1 MNAEPEFVR
10 YFLSTLN
17 SGESSA
23 LLQKIIA
30 HHQKNE
36 SSLFAPHLNDSNA
49 FAGWRGLMKVPF
61 SARFTAAIE
70 IGWRLHKSFRGNGL
84 APEATKYVLRFGFL
98 DLGLSEIVSF
108 TTALNHPSVR
118 VMQKIGMGCSPE
130 DTFDYANLSINHPL
144 QRYILYRLQK
154 TEWLEHHE
162 FPEIS

>member
-49 FAGWRGLMKVPF
+49 FAGWCGLMKVPF
-61 SARFTAAIE
+61 SARFAAAVE
-70 IGWRLHKSFRGNGL
+70 ML
-84 APEATKYVLRFGFL
+84 EASQEL
-98 DLGLSEIVSF
+98 LG
-108 TTALNHPSVR
+108 
-118 VMQKIGMGCSPE
+118 
-130 DTFDYANLSINHPL
+130 
-144 QRYILYRLQK
+144 
-154 TEWLEHHE
+154 
-162 FPEIS
+162 